1 MGEYMLEYIHYMKEA
16 KLCRYLIKEGG
27 IEFERKHKEKF
38 ENAIRKKQEI
48 ELIFA
53 HTIGKDAVS
62 LLHSVKELPL
72 RSFNKHGQ
80 KAPDG
85 YQFNKLETAIEPMQ

>member
-1 MGEYMLEYIHYMKEA
+1 MGEYVLEYIHYMKEA

-27 IEFERKHKEKF
+27 IEFERKHKERF
-38 ENAIRKKQEI
+38 ETAIRKKQEI

-53 HTIGKDAVS
+53 EIIGKEAIN
-62 LLHSVKELPL
+62 LLSAIKQLSL
-72 RSFNKHGQ
+72 RSFNKHGE

-85 YQFNKLETAIEPMQ
+85 YRFNKSESDIEPMQ